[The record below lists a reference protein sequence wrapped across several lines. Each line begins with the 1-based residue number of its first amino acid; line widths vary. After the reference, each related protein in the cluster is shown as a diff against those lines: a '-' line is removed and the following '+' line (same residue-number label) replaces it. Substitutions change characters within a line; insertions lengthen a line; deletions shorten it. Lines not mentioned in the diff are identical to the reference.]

1 MEIETQ
7 EISSSLLRSKN
18 IRLFIKRIDKNHNY
32 ISGNKWY
39 KLKYN
44 FIEANN
50 QGVRLILTFGGAYSN
65 HIAATA
71 YLARKTGFKSI
82 GIIRGEQYASLNPT
96 LKFAEDQG
104 MKIHYINRAEY
115 LLKESSLFL
124 EKIYSKFGD
133 FYLIPEGGTNSL
145 AIKGTSEILDKN
157 DIYEY
162 ICCPVGTGGTMAGL
176 VNSINKN
183 QKVIGFPA
191 IKDGG
196 GLKKTILNWTY
207 KDNFNLIND
216 YHFGGYAKINNK
228 LIDFI
233 QDFYSTQNIP
243 LDAIYTGKMMFAIMD
258 LTAKDYF
265 PSGSSILAV
274 HTGGLQGNRG
284 INERFGLKLPV
295 NN

>member
-71 YLARKTGFKSI
+71 YLARKSGFKSI
-82 GIIRGEQYASLNPT
+82 GIIRGEQHKSLNPT

-104 MKIHYINRAEY
+104 MKIYYINRAEY
-115 LLKESSLFL
+115 LLKESSFFL

-157 DIYEY
+157 DIYKY

-176 VNSINKN
+176 VNSINRN

-191 IKDGG
+191 IKCGG

-207 KDNFNLIND
+207 KDNFNLISD